1 MNPGLKQRLVGAV
14 VLIALAVIIL
24 PMLLPGSGGSTMPM
38 FGSNVPDAPGK
49 HFEPIEIPLQVPPPA
64 PQTEVAVVDQP
75 QPGDVASNE
84 KPQQPPVAAPAPTL
98 TPAAVPAPVQ
108 PPASVPSPP
117 QQASA
122 PKPASQQA
130 AAVKP
135 ATPAAAPHAP
145 AEAWAVQLGSFSS
158 SVNALTLQEK
168 ARKAG
173 FRAYVEKV
181 KSEQGSSYRVRV
193 GPESSRERA
202 DALRARVQEK
212 LKMSGMVV
220 PHKS

>member
-14 VLIALAVIIL
+14 VLVALAVIFL
-24 PMLLPGSGGSTMPM
+24 PMLLPGNGGSTMPV
-38 FGSNVPDAPGK
+38 FGSNVPSAPGTR
-49 HFEPIEIPLQVPPPA
+49 FEPIEIPLQLPPAA
-64 PQTEVAVVDQP
+64 PQTEVTVVDQP

-84 KPQQPPVAAPAPTL
+84 KPQQTPPVA
-98 TPAAVPAPVQ
+98 
-108 PPASVPSPP
+108 
-117 QQASA
+117 
-122 PKPASQQA
+122 
-130 AAVKP
+130 
-135 ATPAAAPHAP
+135 PAAAPAESTPLPAPTPMVQQALPPKPTVQQPSSAATPVVTASAPRAP

-158 SVNALTLQEK
+158 SVNAITLQEK

-181 KSEQGSSYRVRV
+181 KGEQGSSYRVRI